1 MRLGS
6 PTTNPSGSYGE
17 APVLCHVILPALNV
31 IPPFPLLSRRLLMW
45 MLEIP
50 AASHYST
57 CAWDHRQSYGGIFPI
72 TFHAPGS
79 TAAIF
84 NKTYA
89 EINSLYGRQ
98 ASAEAAASIVTGLQ
112 KGFVNCFAR
121 TRHLLVEDGME
132 VAGGVRGTD
141 WFARRLGGTTRS
153 RGKFA
158 PFLFSDC
165 SDYDPGGA
173 AATATWRSRPVQ
185 PRLRGLVDDESNNAH
200 SRMGGFLDV
209 VEKGG
214 WMYRPGE

>member
-1 MRLGS
+1 MSFLFISSINYIFEYFYLSFCFFMEFHCGGVLG
-6 PTTNPSGSYGE
+6 
-17 APVLCHVILPALNV
+17 
-31 IPPFPLLSRRLLMW
+31 FW
-45 MLEIP
+45 
-50 AASHYST
+50 
-57 CAWDHRQSYGGIFPI
+57 PI

-173 AATATWRSRPVQ
+173 AATATWRSRPGGERHHPQ
-185 PRLRGLVDDESNNAH
+185 PATLSGIGIWPIQRRFGS
-200 SRMGGFLDV
+200 V
-209 VEKGG
+209 VCQVSQA
-214 WMYRPGE
+214 